1 MKECTTR
8 GGVYDEGQGRVMPAI
23 PKHGASK
30 SRASVRRWSTTRH
43 KSGTGVPTTAQLRIT
58 NFVEAHVFHSLQ
70 KVTQTEE
77 ACGSAQVLPLLEGE
91 PNQRVLT
98 PSTCGRK
105 LALLAL
111 EDTNCLR
118 LSWRDWTLP
127 LTSSDL
133 ATLGVIQG
141 GRTGQDSL
149 ASSNLTN
156 TCCCVIQGGREDRTD
171 CLASS
176 NLTNTCCQSLL

>member
-1 MKECTTR
+1 MIGSVAWHFVERSVQQGAVYTTR
-8 GGVYDEGQGRVMPAI
+8 DKVGSCRPS

-70 KVTQTEE
+70 KMTQTEE

-118 LSWRDWTLP
+118 LSWRNWTLP

-149 ASSNLTN
+149 ASSNLT
-156 TCCCVIQGGREDRTD
+156 
-171 CLASS
+171 
-176 NLTNTCCQSLL
+176 

>member
-1 MKECTTR
+1 MFRKDLKEERTEHGNLRSTLEAIFSNECTTR

-70 KVTQTEE
+70 KMTQTEE

-118 LSWRDWTLP
+118 LSWRNWTLP

-141 GRTGQDSL
+141 GRRTGQDSL
-149 ASSNLTN
+149 ASSNLT
-156 TCCCVIQGGREDRTD
+156 
-171 CLASS
+171 
-176 NLTNTCCQSLL
+176 